1 MPIKIS
7 VENNFLKVEGN
18 DPERIYYERS
28 RVSHELLP
36 TYVQLRYDNNKLAQ
50 LDLTTL
56 DSTNTAFSSLAAIV
70 LFLTQVG
77 DGDTGDGTAP
87 AGGGGLTQTQAQ
99 AAFTA
104 ALQAQNQVEFQ
115 DILLEDANGVVYIST
130 RQIDEETGTVVFTS
144 RLPDGTAHTPV
155 APVTIPQ
162 SRPGTS
168 DSIFFRV
175 INGNGSTTST
185 GDYLTKE
192 ISRNAAG
199 AIASTRW
206 FNITTNTA
214 ITTNLPVQTDLKVW
228 QRLVDDAV
236 NQTANNTAF
245 ANSRIDITRDF
256 WANVASTGVSVGDKL
271 VRTTLTNG
279 GTIWWNA
286 TTNASVAAPALA
298 NLVPTIDQC
307 FIQGTITTT
316 AHTLDLPMSA
326 SATFTDSAIIPIP
339 TIDGKKANMLYMY
352 RSAVPLASPLY
363 PNDSGIIYGIQ
374 SGSLTRVP
382 ISNGSANRP
391 NQANISN
398 IGGFSRLNRE
408 LDGIVIRNW
417 NLGTSTHV
425 YRFSYQD
432 ANSDNPE
439 IDNSIDA
446 AYRLIVFQ
454 NNITSI
460 SEQINAQIDIKNIT
474 LQLYATG
481 ITAPTTFTVEQFIAL
496 AGANRVF
503 PVQSVVLP
511 IGASGVAQ
519 FQIPYL
525 SRNGQF
531 RISPTGTFT
540 NYSYRLIFN

>member
-192 ISRNAAG
+192 ISRN
-199 AIASTRW
+199 
-206 FNITTNTA
+206 
-214 ITTNLPVQTDLKVW
+214 D
-228 QRLVDDAV
+228 
-236 NQTANNTAF
+236 
-245 ANSRIDITRDF
+245 
-256 WANVASTGVSVGDKL
+256 
-271 VRTTLTNG
+271 
-279 GTIWWNA
+279 
-286 TTNASVAAPALA
+286 
-298 NLVPTIDQC
+298 
-307 FIQGTITTT
+307 
-316 AHTLDLPMSA
+316 
-326 SATFTDSAIIPIP
+326 
-339 TIDGKKANMLYMY
+339 Y
-352 RSAVPLASPLY
+352 
-363 PNDSGIIYGIQ
+363 
-374 SGSLTRVP
+374 
-382 ISNGSANRP
+382 
-391 NQANISN
+391 
-398 IGGFSRLNRE
+398 
-408 LDGIVIRNW
+408 
-417 NLGTSTHV
+417 
-425 YRFSYQD
+425 
-432 ANSDNPE
+432 
-439 IDNSIDA
+439 
-446 AYRLIVFQ
+446 
-454 NNITSI
+454 
-460 SEQINAQIDIKNIT
+460 
-474 LQLYATG
+474 
-481 ITAPTTFTVEQFIAL
+481 
-496 AGANRVF
+496 
-503 PVQSVVLP
+503 
-511 IGASGVAQ
+511 
-519 FQIPYL
+519 
-525 SRNGQF
+525 
-531 RISPTGTFT
+531 
-540 NYSYRLIFN
+540 

>member
-130 RQIDEETGTVVFTS
+130 RQIDEETGTVVFTN
-144 RLPDGTAHTPV
+144 RKLDGTAHTPV
-155 APVTIPQ
+155 QPV
-162 SRPGTS
+162 
-168 DSIFFRV
+168 
-175 INGNGSTTST
+175 
-185 GDYLTKE
+185 
-192 ISRNAAG
+192 
-199 AIASTRW
+199 AIAVGKEDKTS
-206 FNITTNTA
+206 
-214 ITTNLPVQTDLKVW
+214 
-228 QRLVDDAV
+228 
-236 NQTANNTAF
+236 
-245 ANSRIDITRDF
+245 F
-256 WANVASTGVSVGDKL
+256 WANVASAGVSVGDQ
-271 VRTTLTNG
+271 VIRTILPNG
-279 GTIWWNA
+279 SVSWWNKTAGASIA
-286 TTNASVAAPALA
+286 TAPALA

-460 SEQINAQIDIKNIT
+460 SEQINAQVDIKNIT